1 LNDATLGESGPGAM
15 NALLRW
21 VYGKLGRFY
30 PAAFLTVELQTALAV
45 AAITV
50 LLFSVYYEAPSDDW
64 LPIGGIALGT
74 TFIAVWTNLIR
85 TYPLLRPVQ
94 RWIKGERSPEST
106 AQAWAAAVSLP
117 LNMIRRDFW
126 VPVFVVVVPTCVAA
140 VLFIDLSWLSLI
152 PLMTGAL
159 VAVGYGAILHYL
171 ALEQG
176 MRPVLVDINQS
187 IAPGRQVEASAI
199 PLKVRLIAALP
210 LMTIVTGFVVQ
221 AITSNQTGVPTPEAD
236 FLIAI
241 AAATAIALEVA
252 VLFTKSIISPVADI
266 RKATEAVQRGDYEI
280 SVPVTTADEL
290 GDLAASFNEMVA
302 GLKER
307 ERLREAFGTYL
318 DREVAEYILSE
329 GFSEE
334 GVEVDVS
341 VLFCDVVDFTDF
353 AARAEAREVVS
364 RLNTLFEIVV
374 PVIARHGGHV
384 DKFVGDGLLAV
395 FGAPEP
401 FEDHAD
407 RSVRAAGE
415 MARRVNDEHEG
426 PFQIGIGVNSG
437 PVVAGSIGGAGRLN
451 FSVIGDPVN
460 VAARIEACTR
470 STGDDVLISEETRR
484 RLSKSIEV
492 VPRGSHELKGIADP
506 IELFVPVE
514 RERAL
519 VEEGESRPRAEA
531 AG

>member
-1 LNDATLGESGPGAM
+1 M
-15 NALLRW
+15 NAALTWLYR
-21 VYGKLGRFY
+21 KLKGFY
-30 PAAFLTVELQTALAV
+30 PAVFLTVELHTALLVAV
-45 AAITV
+45 ITV
-50 LLFSVYYEAPSDDW
+50 LLFSVYYDAPAEDW

-74 TFIAVWTNLIR
+74 TFIAVWMNLLR

-94 RWIKGERSPEST
+94 RWIKGERSQEAT
-106 AQAWAAAVSLP
+106 ARAWVAAVSLP
-117 LNMIRRDFW
+117 LNMIRRDAW
-126 VPVFVVVVPTCVAA
+126 VPVFIVVIPTCVAA
-140 VLFIDLSWLSLI
+140 VLFIDLSWLSLV
-152 PLMTGAL
+152 PLITGAL

-187 IAPGRQVEASAI
+187 IAPGRQAEASAI
-199 PLKVRLIAALP
+199 SLKVRLIASLP

-221 AITSNQTGVPTPEAD
+221 AIGADQSGGVPTPQPE

-252 VLFTKSIISPVADI
+252 VLFTKSIVSPVADI
-266 RKATEAVQRGDYEI
+266 QEATEAVQRGDYDV

-290 GDLAASFNEMVA
+290 GELAASFNEMVA

-334 GVEVDVS
+334 GVEADVS

-353 AARAEAREVVS
+353 AAQADAREVVS
-364 RLNTLFEIVV
+364 CLNDLFEIVV

-407 RSVRAAGE
+407 RAVRAAVE
-415 MARRVNDEHEG
+415 MARRVNDEDEG
-426 PFQIGIGVNSG
+426 PFRIGIGVNSG
-437 PVVAGSIGGAGRLN
+437 RVVAGSIGGAGRLN
-451 FSVIGDPVN
+451 FSVIGDAVN
-460 VAARIEACTR
+460 VAARVEACTR
-470 STGDDVLISEETRR
+470 ETGDDVLISEQTRR
-484 RLSKSIEV
+484 RLSEKIEAIS
-492 VPRGSHELKGIADP
+492 RGPQELKGVAEP
-506 IELFVPVE
+506 IEVFAPAE
-514 RERAL
+514 RKRAL
-519 VEEGESRPRAEA
+519 VPEAEGDGRPGGDRQTSRAR
-531 AG
+531 GGG